1 MKLCKYH
8 TRSICNSY
16 SLASLEECKLMRF
29 EIGKQTGNILDDVY
43 LLLCHK
49 YHYNSNFQNCSQ
61 WFQQL
66 YYFCPCVLTIL
77 NKTSK
82 MLIVNSR
89 TPFLVCCQ
97 DPHPYYWSYCWKII
111 CNYEMKKCLYSLLLL

>member
-1 MKLCKYH
+1 
-8 TRSICNSY
+8 
-16 SLASLEECKLMRF
+16 MRF

-66 YYFCPCVLTIL
+66 YYFCPCIL
-77 NKTSK
+77 G
-82 MLIVNSR
+82 NSLEQN
-89 TPFLVCCQ
+89 FGNVDCQ
-97 DPHPYYWSYCWKII
+97 LQYPWQVADD
-111 CNYEMKKCLYSLLLL
+111 L